1 MPTLN
6 DVFRTGTRV
15 APQRHARSADACGAA
30 AVAVVPPHRPNR
42 SYRLIRSVDASRRLG
57 DSRSDMVVT
66 SRSSSNPNG
75 NGRPSPGGAPK
86 AASGAEA
93 APGPAELTAEG
104 AARRVARLFPEVFRR
119 YHWAQRVPGADL
131 PVTRRSLEVLQ
142 HLSASGPLTVGEQAD
157 HLGLRRNSVS
167 ELLQRLEAKG
177 LVARIRDERDERR
190 VLVWLTDAGRDVVS
204 RVGQIL
210 APDLIANV
218 MATLSPADRAT
229 VVRGFELLA
238 KAGADL
244 SQSPGASEARAAGTP
259 PTERTLR

>member
-1 MPTLN
+1 
-6 DVFRTGTRV
+6 
-15 APQRHARSADACGAA
+15 
-30 AVAVVPPHRPNR
+30 
-42 SYRLIRSVDASRRLG
+42 
-57 DSRSDMVVT
+57 MVVT
-66 SRSSSNPNG
+66 SRPAPDPG
-75 NGRPSPGGAPK
+75 ETDRPSPSDSLPR
-86 AASGAEA
+86 AADAEPA
-93 APGPAELTAEG
+93 TGFAELTAEVAG
-104 AARRVARLFPEVFRR
+104 QRVARLFPEVFRR
-119 YHWAQRVPGADL
+119 YHWAQRVRGADL
-131 PVTRRSLEVLQ
+131 PVTRRALEVLQ
-142 HLSASGPLTVGEQAD
+142 HLSASGPLTVGEQAE

-210 APDLIANV
+210 APDLIADV

-244 SQSPGASEARAAGTP
+244 SQAPGAYETGAADTP
-259 PTERTLR
+259 PNERTHR